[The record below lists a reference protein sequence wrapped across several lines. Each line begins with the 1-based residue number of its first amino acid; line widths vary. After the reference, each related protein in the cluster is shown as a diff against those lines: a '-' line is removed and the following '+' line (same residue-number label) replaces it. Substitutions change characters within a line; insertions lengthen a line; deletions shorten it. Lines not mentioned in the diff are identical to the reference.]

1 VRLAIADF
9 DPFDVARRLLDSST
23 GRVRCDILLIV
34 VVRRAKVLLLLSLR
48 RWDFGRNFSFQVL
61 ELLFLL
67 NKGLG

>member
-1 VRLAIADF
+1 
-9 DPFDVARRLLDSST
+9 
-23 GRVRCDILLIV
+23 
-34 VVRRAKVLLLLSLR
+34 LLLSLR